1 MNRTPPTLNQ
11 LNIVSSNPEAS
22 IAFYRRLGLDIP
34 DQSIWGTATGVH
46 HVTAGDAAES
56 EGLHFDIDSTTFA
69 QRWNTG
75 WRDRED
81 LAGRVVVGLHEA
93 SREEVDRLYDEM
105 TAAGHLG
112 LQAPYDAFWGARYAV
127 VEDPDGIAV
136 GLMSPKSAEHRSPPP
151 EV

>member
-1 MNRTPPTLNQ
+1 MDRIRPTLTQ

-34 DQSIWGTATGVH
+34 DRQVWGTATGVH
-46 HVTAGDAAES
+46 HVSAEDAGID
-56 EGLHFDIDSTTFA
+56 FDLDSTAFA
-69 QRWNTG
+69 QLWNSG
-75 WRDRED
+75 WRGRED
-81 LAGRVVVGLHEA
+81 LAGRAVVGFHVA
-93 SREEVDRLYDEM
+93 SREEVDLLYGEM
-105 TAAGHLG
+105 TAAGHRG
-112 LQAPYDAFWGARYAV
+112 LQAPCDAFWGARYAI